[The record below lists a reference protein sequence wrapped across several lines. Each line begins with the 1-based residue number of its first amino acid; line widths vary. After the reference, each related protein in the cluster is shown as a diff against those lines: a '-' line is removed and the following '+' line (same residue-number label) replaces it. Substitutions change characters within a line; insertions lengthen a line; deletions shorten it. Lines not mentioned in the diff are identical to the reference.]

1 MNLCK
6 SWPVAASSLPHPDF
20 SALIAPLG
28 PPGRLCFTSSSSPY
42 PANAGDLPGP
52 HSVQSSCCHLP
63 VGKQYQE
70 GGQTRVR
77 VLDEKI
83 EVKGLGGGAEVM
95 GDAVVRG
102 SWTAPV
108 SLFSGRT
115 TACHLKARTSG
126 AHLWYKDHKGMKGIN
141 MGEKGKGDQ
150 SGQRGFYLD

>member
-1 MNLCK
+1 MK
-6 SWPVAASSLPHPDF
+6 
-20 SALIAPLG
+20 
-28 PPGRLCFTSSSSPY
+28 R
-42 PANAGDLPGP
+42 
-52 HSVQSSCCHLP
+52 
-63 VGKQYQE
+63 
-70 GGQTRVR
+70 
-77 VLDEKI
+77 

-115 TACHLKARTSG
+115 TACHLKARNSG
-126 AHLWYKDHKGMKGIN
+126 ARLWYKDHKGMKRIN